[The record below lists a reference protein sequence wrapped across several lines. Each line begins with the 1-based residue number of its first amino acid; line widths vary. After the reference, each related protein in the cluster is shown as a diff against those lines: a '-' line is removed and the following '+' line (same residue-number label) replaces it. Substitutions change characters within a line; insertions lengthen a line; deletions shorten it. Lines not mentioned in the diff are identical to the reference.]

1 MKTQKR
7 NGQERAFNHGYK
19 AAVIGKSISTCPH
32 EESIKRHQWTS
43 GWREGREDHW
53 SGNTAIAGFN
63 KIG

>member
-7 NGQERAFNHGYK
+7 NVQERAFNHGYK
-19 AAVIGKSISTCPH
+19 AAVVGKSIGTCPH
-32 EESIKRHQWTS
+32 EEISKRQNWMA

-53 SGNTAIAGFN
+53 SGNTAIGGLH